1 LAKELKGK
9 IEIKG
14 IDANEDLE
22 RAQKEG
28 IWAVPTL
35 VFYDASG
42 SEVFRREGLMRK
54 EEILARLK
62 DLTLLKQE

>member
-1 LAKELKGK
+1 LAKELEGK
-9 IEIKG
+9 VNVRD
-14 IDANEDLE
+14 IDANEDIE

-35 VFYDASG
+35 IFYDS
-42 SEVFRREGLMRK
+42 SHRKVFRREGLMRK

-62 DLTLLKQE
+62 ALSLL